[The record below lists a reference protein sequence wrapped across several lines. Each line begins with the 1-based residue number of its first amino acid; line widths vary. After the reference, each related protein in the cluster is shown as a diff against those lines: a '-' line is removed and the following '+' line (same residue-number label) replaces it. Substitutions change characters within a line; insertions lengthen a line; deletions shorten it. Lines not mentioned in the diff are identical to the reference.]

1 MTRRS
6 AAFGLM
12 TLLSLGVAAYALV
25 VYGLFPP
32 GQFVHPEMRLV
43 YAAERTAIL
52 LHAFAATLA
61 LALGPWQFMAGL
73 RRARPALHRWMGRV
87 YLGAG
92 VLVGGLAGLYMSF
105 HAYGGVVSQSGFGLL
120 ALLWLYTGAQAYAAI
135 RRGDVA
141 MHRRWMIRNFAL
153 TFAAVTLRLWMPVF
167 AGLGMPFDVFYPL
180 VAWISWVF
188 NALAVEWW
196 LRRHR
201 DAGQTGASLG

>member
-105 HAYGGVVSQSGFGLL
+105 HAYGGTVSQSGFGLL

>member
-1 MTRRS
+1 M
-6 AAFGLM
+6 A
-12 TLLSLGVAAYALV
+12 LLSLAVSAYALV

-32 GQFVHPEMRLV
+32 GQFVHPVMRVV
-43 YAAERTAIL
+43 YVAERNAIL

-73 RRARPALHRWMGRV
+73 RRARPRLHRWMGRV

-105 HAYGGVVSQSGFGLL
+105 HAFGGAMAQAGFGLL

-141 MHRRWMIRNFAL
+141 THRRWMIRNFAL
-153 TFAAVTLRLWMPVF
+153 TFAAVTLRLWMPLF
-167 AGLGMPFDVFYPL
+167 ALAGVPFEIGYP
-180 VAWISWVF
+180 VIAWISRVF
-188 NALAVEWW
+188 NALVVEWW
-196 LRRHR
+196 LRRDR
-201 DAGQTGASLG
+201 DAGQTGASPG